1 MAEKPDWFKHE
12 NRTDADLSSFAES
25 FLTLFGCK
33 MLESSWRRCMVKED
47 MEMDP
52 AVLEEFQHDWDRQAP
67 SLQGVLAPFGRG
79 GASRHA
85 PGHAARVPLRRA
97 AMALGC
103 LWTDGWCCDAPSAPI
118 CSGKLCPGSLGPT
131 GQSWS
136 TCALEDLSTRP
147 TSPFGRGAVAAERRR
162 SLGA

>member
-52 AVLEEFQHDWDRQAP
+52 AVLKEFQHDWDRQAP
-67 SLQGVLAPFGRG
+67 RRCRECSLHSGEVVLRDMRQGMQRG
-79 GASRHA
+79 YR
-85 PGHAARVPLRRA
+85 
-97 AMALGC
+97 
-103 LWTDGWCCDAPSAPI
+103 
-118 CSGKLCPGSLGPT
+118 
-131 GQSWS
+131 
-136 TCALEDLSTRP
+136 
-147 TSPFGRGAVAAERRR
+147 
-162 SLGA
+162 